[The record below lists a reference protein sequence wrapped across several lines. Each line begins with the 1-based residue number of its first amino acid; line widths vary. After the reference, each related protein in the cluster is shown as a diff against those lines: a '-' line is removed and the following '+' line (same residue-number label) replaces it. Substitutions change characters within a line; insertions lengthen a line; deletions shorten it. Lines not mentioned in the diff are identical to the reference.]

1 MALGSHT
8 TSRPLKWPRKA
19 AVTKNKETEGPRIAT
34 AWEEGVNYCHD
45 KARFL
50 HMQSDYDAEGA
61 CKLVPAVALEHT
73 PAKRTQDT
81 SMQINHLL
89 MLTASLR
96 ALFQVKAFTVP
107 KVFHS

>member
-1 MALGSHT
+1 M
-8 TSRPLKWPRKA
+8 
-19 AVTKNKETEGPRIAT
+19 PRIVT
-34 AWEEGVNYCHD
+34 AWEEGVNYFHD

-50 HMQSDYDAEGA
+50 HMQLDYDAEGA

-89 MLTASLR
+89 MLTASLQ
-96 ALFQVKAFTVP
+96 ALFQVTAFIATHVW
-107 KVFHS
+107 

>member
-1 MALGSHT
+1 MALGRHT
-8 TSRPLKWPRKA
+8 TSRPLKWPREA

-50 HMQSDYDAEGA
+50 HTQLDYNAVGA

-73 PAKRTQDT
+73 PVKRTEDT

-89 MLTASLR
+89 MLTALLQ
-96 ALFQVKAFTVP
+96 ALFQFSAFIATQVW
-107 KVFHS
+107 